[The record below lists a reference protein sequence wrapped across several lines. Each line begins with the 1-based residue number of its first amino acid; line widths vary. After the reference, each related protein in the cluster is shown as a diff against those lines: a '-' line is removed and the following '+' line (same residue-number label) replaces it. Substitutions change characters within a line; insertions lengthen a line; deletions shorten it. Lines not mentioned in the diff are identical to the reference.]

1 LKQHPDKEGELMN
14 TTSNNVSVQGVIS
27 NLAKQFRANIQTYA
41 IIVAMIFIWI
51 LFAIATGG
59 RYLSAQNV
67 SNLIR
72 QMTVTSFLAVG
83 MVLVIVT
90 GGIDLSVG
98 KVAGFVSVIVAQ
110 FQANIWNKILPGQ
123 ELLTTILSVVVGLGI
138 GTLIGAIQGYII
150 SYLAVPSFIV
160 TLGAQWAFNGGILIV
175 TQGKTIPAN
184 QPLFSWIGQGYL
196 KPTAGW
202 VVAIGV
208 IVLLFY
214 TMFNSRQKK
223 RRYGFELSPLYM
235 DILKTAL
242 YSVLILIYVVVVNSF
257 NGVSIPVL
265 LLAISAVVMA
275 YVSNN
280 TRFGRYA
287 YAIGGNREAAR
298 LSGVNI
304 KKNVFS
310 IFVVMGLL
318 CGVSGVVLASY
329 IGYGTVAAGQGYE
342 LDAIA
347 SCILGGTSTLGGEG
361 TVFGAMIG
369 ALIMASLTNGLQILN
384 VPSSWQYVVKG
395 IVLIL
400 AVYTDVYFKKNR

>member
-1 LKQHPDKEGELMN
+1 MN
-14 TTSNNVSVQGVIS
+14 TTSNNGSVQGVIS
-27 NLAKQFRANIQTYA
+27 NLAKQFRTNIQTYA

-51 LFAIATGG
+51 LFSIATGG
-59 RYLSAQNV
+59 RFLSAQNI

-110 FQANIWNKILPGQ
+110 FQADIWNMILPDQ
-123 ELLTTILSVVVGLGI
+123 PMLTTILSVVVGLGI
-138 GTLIGAIQGYII
+138 GTLIGALQGYII

-175 TQGKTIPAN
+175 TQGRTIPAN

-196 KPTAGW
+196 KPTQGW
-202 VVAIGV
+202 IVAIGV

-242 YSVLILIYVVVVNSF
+242 YSVLIVAYVAIVNSF

-265 LLAISAVVMA
+265 LLALSAVVMS

-318 CGVSGVVLASY
+318 CGVSGIVLASY
-329 IGYGTVAAGQGYE
+329 IGYGTVAAGGGYE

-361 TVFGAMIG
+361 TIFGAMIG
-369 ALIMASLTNGLQILN
+369 SLIMASLTNGLQILN